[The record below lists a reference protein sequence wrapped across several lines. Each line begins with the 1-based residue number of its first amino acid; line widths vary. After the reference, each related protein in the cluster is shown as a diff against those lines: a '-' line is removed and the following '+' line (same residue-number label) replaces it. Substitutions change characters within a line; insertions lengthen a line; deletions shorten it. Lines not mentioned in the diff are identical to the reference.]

1 MADLPDT
8 PPWSPFRR
16 SVARALL
23 GAGGA
28 MVALGACP
36 IVSDAR
42 GALLIEQGATLMM
55 AAGLFVIGGASSE
68 RAAAWLSARRGL
80 PVIPEPVTVPAYPLQ
95 QPVTMPFSATPHGG
109 IGP

>member
-1 MADLPDT
+1 MVDLPDT

-42 GALLIEQGATLMM
+42 GAMLIEQGATLMM

-80 PVIPEPVTVPAYPLQ
+80 PVMMEPAPMPAYPPQ
-95 QPVTMPFSATPHGG
+95 QPVAMPLGGMPHGG